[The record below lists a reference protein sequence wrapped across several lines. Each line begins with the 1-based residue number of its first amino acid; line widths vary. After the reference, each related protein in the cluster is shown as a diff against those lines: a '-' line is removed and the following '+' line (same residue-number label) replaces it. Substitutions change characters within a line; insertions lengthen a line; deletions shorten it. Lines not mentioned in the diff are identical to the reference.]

1 MSKRHIH
8 ADVIHA
14 WAEGEEIQIKVD
26 GEWLTLP
33 TGEII
38 SDGMFYPS
46 SEYRIKPKK
55 TVKKEGWV
63 LKYCRGVIGEYHV
76 CEKIFETED
85 EARKA
90 CPSIIDGTFHRIEW
104 EEKE

>member
-1 MSKRHIH
+1 MRHKH

-14 WAEGEEIQIKVD
+14 WAEGAEAQINCYGRWVPV
-26 GEWLTLP
+26 GEQPQWLCH
-33 TGEII
+33 I
-38 SDGMFYPS
+38 
-46 SEYRIKPKK
+46 EYRIKPKK
-55 TVKKEGWV
+55 VKKEGWV

-104 EEKE
+104 EEEE